1 MAKTVK
7 LFRKVSN
14 NLGITKVFRTFA
26 ETYHLY
32 IMKINL
38 KLLLVL
44 AILCVVPFS
53 ARANW
58 NSFVDNYNNTD
69 YGRGTTTWRISTAG
83 RWTFFANQN
92 GILVYNGAFWQH
104 FYLNNR
110 SETRSVAVMKDKG
123 RVYVGGENEFG
134 YLEPKKTGELKYHC
148 LSDRLGKEY
157 SSIGNVFDIY
167 EADGVIYYRCDNYVL
182 IANGGKYR
190 LVKSPGKIFSSVM
203 VDMMLYVATD
213 NGVYMLAGSKLVPIK
228 EGQILY
234 GKRINSMIKY
244 GKGFLITTFSDGLF
258 YCDGSTVVPFH
269 TSADDLL
276 RQGGICCAALN
287 GNLLAFGT
295 IHNGLVLV
303 DLKQGNIRTYGEING
318 LQHNTVLSLA
328 FDDMGNVWAG
338 LDCGI
343 DYINLKS
350 PFSYLYKTP
359 YSYGIGNAS
368 VLKDNYLYLAT
379 DRGMYYVNYPVVFN
393 HGRADVRQ
401 LPIPSGAAWNLY
413 RYGDEVLCL
422 HDKGIYSIRGT
433 QVERVTH
440 IIGAWS
446 CGKVIGHPD
455 MLFVGVY
462 DGLYLI
468 RKVGTTWTTVARLKG
483 ITTSGRYFRQVD
495 ASTLKVYDVKLGTA
509 TVYKL
514 APSLTSLT
522 KVKTINEAFPVKWDN
537 YQHVSLENLELGG
550 NANVINGLQS
560 IIPCNMGF
568 LMYDK
573 NATATKKLNV
583 FINRIVT
590 TTNKDSVVYMDDFT
604 KSQPVV
610 SIPYSL
616 NSVRIEYGITARMM
630 IPSVKYRYR
639 LNGGAWSETQKVCSK
654 EYSDLFEGT
663 YSFEVEAIS
672 PNGET
677 ATHVIEFRI
686 LPPWYRSVWAYL
698 FYFIVFISVASWL
711 WAFENRRI
719 ERKKRLVAM
728 EKDKQMDQMKIEIDK
743 LEKEKMDLDLKHKS
757 QEIADLIISVKR
769 KNEILTDIKQN
780 LVVALNQLKG
790 KNIKMGCQQLVLI
803 NSKIDTNIEGD
814 EILKKFEEQFDV
826 VNNQFMS
833 KLSAQYPSLNLNER
847 LMCAYLRMNLSTKE
861 MAPLLNISVRGVE
874 TMRYRLRKKM
884 SLEREDNLLDFLN
897 KL

>member
-1 MAKTVK
+1 MRTWLVM
-7 LFRKVSN
+7 
-14 NLGITKVFRTFA
+14 GI
-26 ETYHLY
+26 LW
-32 IMKINL
+32 
-38 KLLLVL
+38 LLTTG
-44 AILCVVPFS
+44 

-69 YGRGTTTWRISTAG
+69 YGRGTTTWRISTIG

-110 SETRSVAVMKDKG
+110 SETRSVAVMYKRG

-134 YLEPKKTGELKYHC
+134 YLEPQSTGELKYHC
-148 LSDRLGKEY
+148 LSNRLPQKY

-167 EADGVIYYRCDNYVL
+167 EADGIIYYRCDNYVL
-182 IANGGKYR
+182 VANGNQYR

-213 NGVYMLAGSKLVPIK
+213 NGIYMLAGNKLVPVTA
-228 EGQILY
+228 GQLLS
-234 GKRINSMIKY
+234 GKRINSMVEY
-244 GKGFLITTFSDGLF
+244 GKGFLVTTFSDGVY
-258 YCDGSTVVPFH
+258 YCDGTEIVPFH
-269 TSADDLL
+269 TSADELL
-276 RQGGICCAALN
+276 RQSGICCAALK
-287 GNLLAFGT
+287 GNLMAFGT

-303 DLKQGNIRTYGEING
+303 DLKTGEVRTYSEING
-318 LQHNTVLSLA
+318 LQHNTVLSVA

-368 VLKDNYLYLAT
+368 LLKDHYLYLAT
-379 DRGMYYVNYPVVFN
+379 DRGMYYVSYPVVFN
-393 HGRADVRQ
+393 HGHADIRQ
-401 LPIPSGAAWNLY
+401 LPIPSGAAWNLF

-422 HDKGIYSIRGT
+422 HDKGIFSIRGT
-433 QVERVTH
+433 QVERITN

-462 DGLYLI
+462 DGIYLI
-468 RKVGTTWTTVARLKG
+468 RKVGTAWSVVSRIKG
-483 ITTSGRYFRQVD
+483 IDCPGRYFRQVT
-495 ASTLKVYDVKLGTA
+495 SSMLKVYDVRQGKA
-509 TVYKL
+509 TIFQL
-514 APSLTSLT
+514 NSSLTRAQRLKEISEPYPM
-522 KVKTINEAFPVKWDN
+522 KRDR
-537 YQHVSLENLELGG
+537 YQHVNLENLDVGA
-550 NANVINGLQS
+550 NANEISRYRS
-560 IIPCNMGF
+560 IIPCNLGF
-568 LMYDK
+568 LLYDK
-573 NATATKKLNV
+573 QMSSMKKLRV

-590 TTNKDSVVYMDDFT
+590 TTSKDSVVYMDDFT

-639 LNGGAWSETQKVCSK
+639 MNEGAWSEAQKGNSK

-663 YSFEVEAIS
+663 YRFEVEAIS

-677 ATHVIEFRI
+677 ATQMIEFKI
-686 LPPWYRSVWAYL
+686 LPPWYRTVWAYL
-698 FYFIVFISVASWL
+698 VYFLLFGGLVSWL
-711 WAFENRRI
+711 WVFENRRI
-719 ERKKRLVAM
+719 ERKKHLVVI
-728 EKDKQMDQMKIEIDK
+728 EKEKQMNKMKIEIDK

-757 QEIADLIISVKR
+757 QEIADLIISVRR

-780 LVVALNQLKG
+780 LVVAMSQLKA
-790 KNIKMGCQQLVLI
+790 KDVKKSCQQLVLI

-826 VNNQFMS
+826 VNDQFMT
-833 KLSAQYPSLNLNER
+833 KLSRTYPSLNMNER
-847 LMCAYLRMNLSTKE
+847 LMCAYLRMSMSTKE
-861 MAPLLNISVRGVE
+861 MAPMLNISVRGVE
-874 TMRYRLRKKM
+874 TIRYRLRKKLG
-884 SLEREDNLLDFLN
+884 LEREDNLLDFLN
-897 KL
+897 SL